1 MVILMNYGRPKCGLT
16 WESPGALVQIL
27 WILPPGTLQD
37 SHVEVMMK
45 NALSFLAEK
54 EENEQN
60 IPSALSTVNIKIP
73 GEIMLLKSFI
83 RERTVKWLQH
93 PCPTASLH
101 CTSQPSCLGKGRK
114 KKIVNPETQAHQE
127 IEILKFIEQ
136 FSSTHFA
143 IIHFNTDQV

>member
-83 RERTVKWLQH
+83 R
-93 PCPTASLH
+93 
-101 CTSQPSCLGKGRK
+101 GK
-114 KKIVNPETQAHQE
+114 N
-127 IEILKFIEQ
+127 
-136 FSSTHFA
+136 S
-143 IIHFNTDQV
+143 